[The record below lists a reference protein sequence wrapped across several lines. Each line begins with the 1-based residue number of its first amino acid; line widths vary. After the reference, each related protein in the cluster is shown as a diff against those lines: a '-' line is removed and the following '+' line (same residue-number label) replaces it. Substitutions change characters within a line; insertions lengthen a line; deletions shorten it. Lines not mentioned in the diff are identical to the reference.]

1 MAGTGGGEGGSG
13 SRGGDNNEER
23 LKKMVADHLRASELF
38 AIDTRTPEG
47 LASLTAI
54 LGQALQAGLA
64 TGEAQREEEAR
75 KVAKAK
81 AAEKKRKRDERA
93 TSGALSP
100 RTLEKKRR
108 KDERDAIRKEKL
120 DLKKKEEE
128 RKKLPLITLAEEG
141 IPTELAYTGAKSTIR
156 HIVST
161 NFARGVE
168 WGTLSKADQRRVI
181 NQVKGAFRNGGEL
194 DSQWIADKISNSMS
208 QARYH
213 DRMKIRAHL
222 RALNVYRNLERPLQ
236 FSEDIWNAFYQSE
249 VQLKAARHLKEITEQ
264 LAKAKKARK
273 SGRSDRDLKA
283 LELKLAECQSVVDE
297 VGDPPLKFLKA
308 AERVKMV
315 PPTTHRLGQGLFGIP
330 FAMRI
335 ASQRCFK
342 WRLVRKGTMLFVSQT
357 ASQDT
362 RYKRKITAAEM
373 TMGQE
378 HGKEHLFEHVD
389 ALLASEGES
398 ESSQGSSDEEERGAS
413 TAPPS
418 VATISSGPNSFAS
431 RNAGSAGGVGRE
443 EDEDEDEDEG
453 QGDDEE
459 REEDE
464 QPPPPPEN
472 TRKKDSRKKSK
483 RGRRSR

>member
-1 MAGTGGGEGGSG
+1 MAGTGGGGSG

-23 LKKMVADHLRASELF
+23 LRKMVADHLRASELF

-54 LGQALQAGLA
+54 LGQALQAGLTA
-64 TGEAQREEEAR
+64 GEAQREEEAR
-75 KVAKAK
+75 KAAEAKAV
-81 AAEKKRKRDERA
+81 EKKRKRDEGA
-93 TSGALSP
+93 TTGALSP

-161 NFARGVE
+161 NFARGVA
-168 WGTLSKADQRRVI
+168 WGTLSKAKQKRVI
-181 NQVKGAFRNGGEL
+181 NQ
-194 DSQWIADKISNSMS
+194 
-208 QARYH
+208 
-213 DRMKIRAHL
+213 
-222 RALNVYRNLERPLQ
+222 
-236 FSEDIWNAFYQSE
+236 
-249 VQLKAARHLKEITEQ
+249 
-264 LAKAKKARK
+264 
-273 SGRSDRDLKA
+273 
-283 LELKLAECQSVVDE
+283 

-308 AERVKMV
+308 TERVKLV
-315 PPTTHRLGQGLFGIP
+315 PPTTHRLGQGGIP
-330 FAMRI
+330 GLKAAFY
-335 ASQRCFK
+335 K
-342 WRLVRKGTMLFVSQT
+342 
-357 ASQDT
+357 

-413 TAPPS
+413 TAPS
-418 VATISSGPNSFAS
+418 ATTNSGPSSFAS
-431 RNAGSAGGVGRE
+431 RNAGSAGGKDKEDREEE
-443 EDEDEDEDEG
+443 EDEEEG

-472 TRKKDSRKKSK
+472 IRKKDSRKKSK
-483 RGRRSR
+483 RGRKFR

>member
-1 MAGTGGGEGGSG
+1 MAGTSGGGSG
-13 SRGGDNNEER
+13 SGRGDNNEER

-47 LASLTAI
+47 LASLTTI
-54 LGQALQAGLA
+54 LGQALQVGLA
-64 TGEAQREEEAR
+64 AGEAQREEEAR
-75 KVAKAK
+75 KAAEAKV
-81 AAEKKRKRDERA
+81 AEKKRKRDERA
-93 TSGALSP
+93 TTGALSP

-120 DLKKKEEE
+120 DLKKEEE

-141 IPTELAYTGAKSTIR
+141 IPTELAYIGAKSTIR

-168 WGTLSKADQRRVI
+168 WGTLSKAEQRRVI

-213 DRMKIRAHL
+213 DKMKIRAHL
-222 RALNVYRNLERPLQ
+222 RDLKVYRNLERPLQ

-249 VQLKAARHLKEITEQ
+249 
-264 LAKAKKARK
+264 
-273 SGRSDRDLKA
+273 A

-308 AERVKMV
+308 AERVKLV
-315 PPTTHRLGQGLFGIP
+315 PPSTHRLGQGGIP
-330 FAMRI
+330 GLKAAF
-335 ASQRCFK
+335 
-342 WRLVRKGTMLFVSQT
+342 
-357 ASQDT
+357 

-389 ALLASEGES
+389 ALLASEGEN

-418 VATISSGPNSFAS
+418 VATTSSGPSSFAS

-443 EDEDEDEDEG
+443 EDEDEEQG

-472 TRKKDSRKKSK
+472 TRKKDSRNKSK

>member
-23 LKKMVADHLRASELF
+23 LRKMVVDHLRASELF

-64 TGEAQREEEAR
+64 AGEAQREEEAR
-75 KVAKAK
+75 KAAEAKV
-81 AAEKKRKRDERA
+81 AEKKRKRDERA
-93 TSGALSP
+93 TTGALSP

-120 DLKKKEEE
+120 DLKKEE

-222 RALNVYRNLERPLQ
+222 RNLNVYRNLERPLQ

-249 VQLKAARHLKEITEQ
+249 VQLKAARQLKEITEQ
-264 LAKAKKARK
+264 LTKAKKAREF
-273 SGRSDRDLKA
+273 GRSDRDLKA
-283 LELKLAECQSVVDE
+283 LELKLAECQSVADE

-308 AERVKMV
+308 AERVKLV
-315 PPTTHRLGQGLFGIP
+315 PPTTHKLGQGGIP
-330 FAMRI
+330 GLK
-335 ASQRCFK
+335 ASFYK
-342 WRLVRKGTMLFVSQT
+342 
-357 ASQDT
+357 
-362 RYKRKITAAEM
+362 RYKRKITATEM

-413 TAPPS
+413 IAPPS
-418 VATISSGPNSFAS
+418 VATTSSGPSSFAS

-443 EDEDEDEDEG
+443 EDEDEEEG

>member
-1 MAGTGGGEGGSG
+1 MARTSGGGSG
-13 SRGGDNNEER
+13 SGGGDNNEER

-54 LGQALQAGLA
+54 LGQALQVGLA
-64 TGEAQREEEAR
+64 AGEAQREEEAR
-75 KVAKAK
+75 KAAEAK

-93 TSGALSP
+93 TTGALSP

-168 WGTLSKADQRRVI
+168 WGTLSKAEQRRVI

-222 RALNVYRNLERPLQ
+222 RDLNVYRNLERPLQ

-249 VQLKAARHLKEITEQ
+249 VQLKAARQLKEITEQ
-264 LAKAKKARK
+264 LAKAKKARE

-308 AERVKMV
+308 AERVKLV
-315 PPTTHRLGQGLFGIP
+315 PPSTHRLGQGGIP
-330 FAMRI
+330 GLKAAFY
-335 ASQRCFK
+335 K
-342 WRLVRKGTMLFVSQT
+342 
-357 ASQDT
+357 

-418 VATISSGPNSFAS
+418 VATTSSGPSSFAS

-443 EDEDEDEDEG
+443 DEEQG

-472 TRKKDSRKKSK
+472 TRKKDLRNKSK

>member
-1 MAGTGGGEGGSG
+1 MAGTGGGGGGSG

-23 LKKMVADHLRASELF
+23 LRKMVADHLRASELF

-47 LASLTAI
+47 LASLTVI

-64 TGEAQREEEAR
+64 AGEAQREEEAR
-75 KVAKAK
+75 KAAEAKAT
-81 AAEKKRKRDERA
+81 EKKRKRDERA
-93 TSGALSP
+93 TTGVLSP

-194 DSQWIADKISNSMS
+194 DSQ
-208 QARYH
+208 
-213 DRMKIRAHL
+213 
-222 RALNVYRNLERPLQ
+222 NLERPLQ

-249 VQLKAARHLKEITEQ
+249 VQLKAARQLKEITEQ
-264 LAKAKKARK
+264 LAKAKKARE

-283 LELKLAECQSVVDE
+283 LELKLAECQLVVDE

-308 AERVKMV
+308 AERVKLV
-315 PPTTHRLGQGLFGIP
+315 PPTTHRLGQGGIP
-330 FAMRI
+330 GLKAAFY
-335 ASQRCFK
+335 K
-342 WRLVRKGTMLFVSQT
+342 
-357 ASQDT
+357 

-418 VATISSGPNSFAS
+418 VATTSSRPSSFAS
-431 RNAGSAGGVGRE
+431 RNVGSARGMGRE
-443 EDEDEDEDEG
+443 EDEDEEEG